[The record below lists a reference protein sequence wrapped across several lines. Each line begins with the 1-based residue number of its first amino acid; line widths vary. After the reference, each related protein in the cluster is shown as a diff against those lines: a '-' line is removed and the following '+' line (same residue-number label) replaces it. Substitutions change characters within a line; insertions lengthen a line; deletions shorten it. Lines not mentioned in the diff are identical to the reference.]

1 MLPAFGIDRLYPECA
16 AIRQT
21 PQYNCM
27 PTAAKSAVGP
37 DDPDAID
44 RARRACL
51 ATSLLEPVS
60 QAAQHRAADA
70 EEAVAARQAGGDMPL
85 VGEVAGVDLKPP
97 GAGLVADHG
106 VEQG

>member
-1 MLPAFGIDRLYPECA
+1 
-16 AIRQT
+16 
-21 PQYNCM
+21 M
-27 PTAAKSAVGP
+27 PTAAKSAIGP

-51 ATSLLEPVS
+51 ATSLLEPVG
-60 QAAQHRAADA
+60 QAADHRAADT

-85 VGEVAGVDLKPP
+85 VREVAGVDLKPP

-106 VEQG
+106 IEQGVIRLERVHHDAVMSGPRFLLGDR